1 MTSPYAPVPTL
12 DAGLPVRAFFTT
24 RDRGF
29 SAAPF
34 VSLNAA
40 GHVGDAQKAVDAN
53 RARIDG
59 LAHARV
65 AYMNQVH
72 GDVVARIHRAD
83 ERPEADGLITDAPG
97 LALGVLVADCVPVL
111 LHDASTGAVAAV
123 HAGRQGVA
131 KGVVARAVEALR
143 ALPPW
148 EKGSMTAAV
157 GPAICGACYEV
168 PDQMRAEVAAIEPA
182 AFATT
187 SWGTPSLDLRGAVE
201 AQLRAAGVE
210 LVHRVGGCTREDSR
224 LFSHRRDGVTGRFAG
239 VIRCQI
245 DPRL

>member
-1 MTSPYAPVPTL
+1 VTSRYAPVPTL

-24 RDRGF
+24 RDGGF

-34 VSLNAA
+34 DSLNPA
-40 GHVGDAQKAVDAN
+40 GHVGDDQAAVDAN

-65 AYMNQVH
+65 AYMSQVH
-72 GDVVARIHRAD
+72 GDVIARVHRAD

-97 LALGVLVADCVPVL
+97 LALAVLVADCVPVL
-111 LHDASTGAVAAV
+111 LHDAATGAVAAV
-123 HAGRQGVA
+123 HAGRQGIA
-131 KGVVARAVEALR
+131 KGVVTRAVEALG
-143 ALPPW
+143 ALRPR
-148 EKGSMTAAV
+148 GAGAITAAV

-168 PDQMRAEVAAIEPA
+168 PDQMREEVAGHVPA

-187 SWGTPSLDLRGAVE
+187 SWGTPALDLRAAVE
-201 AQLRAAGVE
+201 AQLRSAGVE
-210 LVHRVGGCTREDSR
+210 SVHRVGGCTREDSH
-224 LFSHRRDGVTGRFAG
+224 LFSHRRDSVTGRFAG

-245 DPRL
+245 DPML